1 MIDKIQTG
9 LIVVGTAL
17 GLAQIE
23 SILGIILLIVQ
34 VVLVLWKLIEK
45 FKKSDSPE
53 ETLKALEEA
62 QKEIELL
69 KSQRKENDK

>member
-9 LIVVGTAL
+9 LIIVGTAL

-45 FKKSDSPE
+45 FKKSNSPE

>member
-1 MIDKIQTG
+1 MVDKIQTG
-9 LIVVGTAL
+9 LIIVGTAL

-45 FKKSDSPE
+45 FKKSNSPE